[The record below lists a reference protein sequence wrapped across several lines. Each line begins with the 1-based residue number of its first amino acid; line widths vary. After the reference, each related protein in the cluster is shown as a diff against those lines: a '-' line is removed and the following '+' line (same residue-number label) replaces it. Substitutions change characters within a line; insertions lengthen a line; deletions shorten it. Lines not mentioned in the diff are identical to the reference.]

1 VKRVFIAI
9 SILEVNA
16 FAAANALRQSV
27 VAAIYLAQEFVMA
40 DDRSRARKAA
50 DDVAARHWPNTHV
63 REIVATAADASARR
77 YLRCHLESAGGKAPQ
92 TVIVMLNEGTGAAL
106 SSDEL
111 GVFGKGGPAELPFL
125 NVQRYLA
132 SVTDAVP
139 AVYGCTANFA
149 EVVLEDVGDIPVWE
163 AANAAGADGE
173 ELFGRALDLLAELQT
188 RAVDDG
194 SGCYAFRQAFDQ
206 RLFDWEFEH
215 FIEYGLEPA
224 DNRTVEAC
232 RRELG
237 DVSRALAAMPRVFTH
252 RDYHAWNLH
261 VHEGR
266 LRIIDFQDALLG
278 PAIYDAASLL
288 TDRIT
293 PRLLG
298 DAAERRLIE
307 RFARAGAPQRFGG
320 VDPHE
325 AFVLCALQRV
335 LKVIGRFNYLS
346 EVKGKPRYAEMLP
359 AVVPTARRL
368 CSGRSALAATAS
380 LLETHVK
387 GGAR

>member
-1 VKRVFIAI
+1 MR
-9 SILEVNA
+9 
-16 FAAANALRQSV
+16 
-27 VAAIYLAQEFVMA
+27 

-50 DDVAARHWPNTHV
+50 TDVAARRWPNTHV

-77 YLRCHLESAGGKAPQ
+77 YLRCHLESAGDTAPR

-106 SSDEL
+106 SSEEL
-111 GVFGKGGPAELPFL
+111 GVFGKGGPDELPFL

-132 SVTDAVP
+132 RVTDAVP
-139 AVYGCTANFA
+139 LVYGFTDGYA
-149 EVVLEDVGDIPVWE
+149 EVVLEDVGDTPLWE
-163 AANAAGADGE
+163 AANRAPDGE
-173 ELFGRALDLLAELQT
+173 EIFGGALDLLAELQS

-194 SGCYAFRQAFDQ
+194 SGCYAFRQAFDR
-206 RLFDWEFEH
+206 RLFDWEFQHFLEH
-215 FIEYGLEPA
+215 GIKPA
-224 DNRTVEAC
+224 RADAVEAC

-237 DVSRALAAMPRVFTH
+237 RVSEALAALPRVFTH
-252 RDYHAWNLH
+252 RDYHAWNIH

-298 DAAERRLIE
+298 ERAERRLIE
-307 RFARAGAPQRFGG
+307 RFARAGAPTRFGG
-320 VDPHE
+320 MDPHE
-325 AFVLCALQRV
+325 AFALCALQRV
-335 LKVIGRFNYLS
+335 LKVIGRFNYLA

-359 AVVPTARRL
+359 AIVPTARRL
-368 CSGRSALAATAS
+368 AAGRGDLEVTAE

-387 GGAR
+387 GGAA